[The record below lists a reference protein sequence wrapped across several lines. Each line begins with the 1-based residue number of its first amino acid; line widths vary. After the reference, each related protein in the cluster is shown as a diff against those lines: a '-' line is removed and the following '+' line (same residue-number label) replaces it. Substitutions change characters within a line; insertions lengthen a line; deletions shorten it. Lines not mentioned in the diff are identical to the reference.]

1 MIRRP
6 PSSTRTDTR
15 FPYTTLFRA
24 KWTIASH
31 SNGGTGGIV
40 VASCAS
46 PAPGSIV
53 APNRIDRPETP
64 RFIPSSLTHRQPL
77 LVIEHGYFCIFNT
90 NKSIEQCYS
99 TGSAGFPAY
108 SNLARSRPSH
118 PDRKSVV

>member
-15 FPYTTLFRA
+15 FPYTTISRS

-31 SNGGTGGIV
+31 SKGGTGGIV

-64 RFIPSSLTHRQPL
+64 RFIPSSLTHRQHL
-77 LVIEHGYFCIFNT
+77 IVITHGYFCIFNL
-90 NKSIEQCYS
+90 NPPIQQCYS
-99 TGSAGFPAY
+99 TGYAISDEQT
-108 SNLARSRPSH
+108 SEH
-118 PDRKSVV
+118 KSLMRIL